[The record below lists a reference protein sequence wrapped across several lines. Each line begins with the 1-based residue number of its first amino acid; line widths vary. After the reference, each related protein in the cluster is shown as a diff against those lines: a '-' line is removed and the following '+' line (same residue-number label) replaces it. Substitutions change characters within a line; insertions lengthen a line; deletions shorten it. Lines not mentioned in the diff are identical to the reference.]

1 LTVFFS
7 SLLYITCDLFQ
18 CNCHKGEKKGKV
30 VFTFV
35 RLTGII
41 NVAGRTWFKNKNSTH
56 SCPPYV
62 FFFSQCTQ
70 EMARGVEQFGGGGGR
85 PEQMK

>member
-1 LTVFFS
+1 MLLAGHGLKIKTVPIAA
-7 SLLYITCDLFQ
+7 LPTY
-18 CNCHKGEKKGKV
+18 
-30 VFTFV
+30 
-35 RLTGII
+35 
-41 NVAGRTWFKNKNSTH
+41 
-56 SCPPYV
+56 